1 MKKLFYLLI
10 AVALIACKSDEPKAF
25 VIKDTDK
32 IAIRAS
38 STAVK
43 APSAIEATNTAH
55 LSALE
60 IVKQATLI
68 EFKHTGETWGRTF
81 SSELRDLTTPKLLM
95 WATDVIALDGQLQ
108 EDFLIATDVMFVRY
122 STNSGDPNNV
132 IDTIAYI
139 PNATLRAAEIA
150 IRKAYA
156 DKDIDACYSVFNT
169 AYTFTPITGAEW
181 KALKSAG
188 QN

>member
-10 AVALIACKSDEPKAF
+10 AVALIACKNDEPKAF
-25 VIKDTDK
+25 KIKDTDK

-38 STAVK
+38 SAPAK
-43 APSAIEATNTAH
+43 APSATGISNVAH

-60 IVKQATLI
+60 IVKQASAI
-68 EFKHTGETWGRTF
+68 MYKHSGEIWSRSFTD
-81 SSELRDLTTPKLLM
+81 ELRDLTTPKLLM
-95 WATDVIALDGQLQ
+95 WATDVITLDGGLQ
-108 EDFLIATDVMFVRY
+108 TELIEATDVLIVTYETIY
-122 STNSGDPNNV
+122 SPTPK
-132 IDTIAYI
+132 DTIAYI
-139 PNATLRAAEIA
+139 PNSVLRTAETA